1 MAILRWK
8 PYSGWDPFKEAL
20 DMHNRIDQLFG
31 ARFGGSSAAEEE
43 SLQEAWYPSVDIHED
58 KNNLIIKA
66 ELPGIKKED
75 VSLEIKDNVLTI
87 KGERKRDEEIKRE
100 NYHRI
105 ERVYG
110 SFSRSFTLP
119 DAVKEDKVTAGYKDG
134 ILEITLPKAEKAQ
147 TKAIPITVE

>member
-1 MAILRWK
+1 MFCA
-8 PYSGWDPFKEAL
+8 PF
-20 DMHNRIDQLFG
+20 RRGFG
-31 ARFGGSSAAEEE
+31 AQKEN
-43 SLQEAWYPSVDIHED
+43 LQESWYPSVDIHED

-75 VSLEIKDNVLTI
+75 VSIEIKDNVLTI

-119 DAVKEDKVTAGYKDG
+119 DAVKEDKVKAGYKDG